1 MDYKNICLTMQSRI
15 IQLTDANNLSLKQ
28 LSISI
33 GKSPDYIHKVVSGKI
48 TPTLPVIVDI
58 CNQLGITISDLFDEA
73 IIYPI
78 EYNKVLKQLQT
89 VSKEKL
95 DAIFI
100 LLSNE

>member
-1 MDYKNICLTMQSRI
+1 MDYKNICLAMQSRI
-15 IQLTDANNLSLKQ
+15 IQLAETNNLSLKQ

-33 GKSPDYIHKVVSGKI
+33 GKSPDYIHKVVSEKI

-58 CNQLGITISDLFDEA
+58 CNQLGITLSDLFDET
-73 IIYPI
+73 ITHPI

-89 VSKEKL
+89 ASKEKL

-100 LLSNE
+100 LLSNN